1 MHGRNRLALQRCGR
15 SQPSAFQ
22 SRNGKISL
30 QKITQEFKSQSSL
43 LQDHVARGYHYEAP
57 RRLGY
62 KDVHRTILSQEIEVF
77 EDLLRKI
84 FKYEPD
90 EHLPAGQMFEM

>member
-22 SRNGKISL
+22 SRDGKISL
-30 QKITQEFKSQSSL
+30 QEITQEFKSQ
-43 LQDHVARGYHYEAP
+43 DHVACGYHYEAP
-57 RRLGY
+57 RRLGC

-90 EHLPAGQMFEM
+90 EHLPAGQIFEM